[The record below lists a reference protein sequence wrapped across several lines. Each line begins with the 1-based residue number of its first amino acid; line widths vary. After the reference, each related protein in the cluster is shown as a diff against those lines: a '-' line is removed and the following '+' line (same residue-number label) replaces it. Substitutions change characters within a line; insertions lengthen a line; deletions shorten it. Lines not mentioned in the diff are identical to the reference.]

1 MVNLTLEITL
11 FYLRM
16 EEGYVYCMTNEHM
29 PLFVKV
35 GYTDRTPEERL
46 AEANHDTWSIPV
58 WKCEF
63 SCKVKSPREVETL
76 LHQILRKYRVI
87 DRREFFRCPAE
98 EVRPLF
104 DLLRTQQ
111 EQAPAPVKSP
121 GCREPKKCFRDG
133 QMLKH
138 VYKKNECRAIYRAEK
153 DVFVWNTTEY
163 SSLSKLHIAHKQSV
177 NPELNTFGNAWDTW
191 ECMNEE
197 GDFIQVKNL
206 PARN

>member
-1 MVNLTLEITL
+1 
-11 FYLRM
+11 M

-35 GYTDRTPEERL
+35 GFTIRTPEERL
-46 AEANHDTWSIPV
+46 AEANSETFSIPV

-63 SCKVKSPREVETL
+63 SCKVKSPHEVERL
-76 LHQILRKYRVI
+76 LHQILSDKRVHPK
-87 DRREFFRCPAE
+87 REFFRCAPD

-111 EQAPAPVKSP
+111 EQAPAAIKSP
-121 GCREPKKCFRDG
+121 GCREPKKCFRNG

-138 VYKKNECRAIYRAEK
+138 IYKKNECRAIYKAEN

-191 ECMNEE
+191 ECMNED
-197 GDFIQVKNL
+197 GDYISVKNL
-206 PARN
+206 PELTS